1 MPEVIQFKKTDSDL
15 SLFLRV
21 NEPPYTIAKV
31 LKIKD
36 EMIAADFKAKQVNYV
51 IKQVPGFR
59 IFLIHAGFVEKPNC
73 HVSDDIIESQIKE
86 MVNWYAENK
95 TKNKRE
101 RNNYQIVK

>member
-15 SLFLRV
+15 AMFLRV

-36 EMIAADFKAKQVNYV
+36 EMIAADFKTKQVNYV

-59 IFLIHAGFVEKPNC
+59 IFLIHAGFLNKPDH
-73 HVSDDIIESQIKE
+73 HVSDDIIESQIEE
-86 MVNWYAENK
+86 MTKWYIENK
-95 TKNKRE
+95 TSNKRE
-101 RNNYQIVK
+101 RNLYKIN